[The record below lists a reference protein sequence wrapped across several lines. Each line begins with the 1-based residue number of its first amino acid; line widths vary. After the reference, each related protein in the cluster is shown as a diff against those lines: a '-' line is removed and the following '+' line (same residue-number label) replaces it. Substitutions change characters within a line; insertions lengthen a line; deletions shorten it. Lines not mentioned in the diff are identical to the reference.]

1 MNTQLSEYRVKQTS
15 VEHHIQEID
24 RLNVVINSI
33 EKQMVAL
40 RSTYDRAVEERNS
53 TGSQLIDRNDELC
66 RLYEVSN
73 ELQQSIGEGEL
84 RMKQRNEDHRLL
96 RLKTE
101 ELKRQHTVA
110 RSRVPEID
118 LNKCKIEILEAQLV
132 AERKKTEAC
141 CRLLEDPHNADRWR
155 LLDGEDPSPDQLAS
169 KISMLESRLDGKR
182 EELLSKELILDEI
195 TALIDQLRS
204 QALSRKASAKAQID
218 RLSDYQGRIRET
230 TKQMLASVSEL
241 SMYQVHTHVHCTVLY
256 CTVLYCTVLYCTVLY
271 CTVLYCTVLYCTVLH
286 LNRFILSFLF
296 ISLYVTLLFSI
307 L

>member
-1 MNTQLSEYRVKQTS
+1 METQRATLRQDMNTQLSEYRVKQTS

-24 RLNVVINSI
+24 RLNVVTNSI
-33 EKQMVAL
+33 EKQMLAM
-40 RSTYDRAVEERNS
+40 RGTYDRAVEERNS
-53 TGSQLIDRNDELC
+53 MGSQLIDRNDELC

-73 ELQQSIGEGEL
+73 ELQQSIREGEV
-84 RMKQRNEDHRLL
+84 RMKKKNEDHRLL

-118 LNKCKIEILEAQLV
+118 LNKCKIEVLEAQLV
-132 AERKKTEAC
+132 AERKKTDAC

-155 LLDGEDPSPDQLAS
+155 LLDGEDPSADKLAS
-169 KISMLESRLDGKR
+169 KISMLENRLDGKR

-195 TALIDQLRS
+195 TALTDQLRS
-204 QALSRKASAKAQID
+204 QALSRRASAKAQID

-256 CTVLYCTVLYCTVLY
+256 C
-271 CTVLYCTVLYCTVLH
+271 
-286 LNRFILSFLF
+286 NEM
-296 ISLYVTLLFSI
+296 
-307 L
+307 

>member
-1 MNTQLSEYRVKQTS
+1 METQRATLRQDMNTQLSEYRVKQTS

-33 EKQMVAL
+33 EKQMLAM

-53 TGSQLIDRNDELC
+53 MGSQLIDKNDELC

-73 ELQQSIGEGEL
+73 GLQQSIGEGEV
-84 RMKQRNEDHRLL
+84 RMKKKNEDHRLL

-118 LNKCKIEILEAQLV
+118 LNKCKIEVLEAQLV

-155 LLDGEDPSPDQLAS
+155 LLDGEDPSTDQLAS
-169 KISMLESRLDGKR
+169 KISMLENRLDGKR
-182 EELLSKELILDEI
+182 EELLSKVLILDEI
-195 TALIDQLRS
+195 TALSDQLRG
-204 QALSRKASAKAQID
+204 QALSRRASAKAQID
-218 RLSDYQGRIRET
+218 RLSDYQCRIREI

-241 SMYQVHTHVHCTVLY
+241 SMYQVHTHVHCTALY
-256 CTVLYCTVLYCTVLY
+256 CTVLY
-271 CTVLYCTVLYCTVLH
+271 
-286 LNRFILSFLF
+286 
-296 ISLYVTLLFSI
+296 
-307 L
+307 